1 MGTLTEIP
9 TGTLLSGRWLSNR
22 IDNPLDLMED
32 QVLTDLTIK
41 LSDDSGVF
49 NVHKLILV
57 SHSEY
62 FFFFPLRPHQVLKL
76 ENENPVKSNSRT
88 LHGT

>member
-1 MGTLTEIP
+1 MGTLTE
-9 TGTLLSGRWLSNR
+9 TQTDTLLSRRWLSNR
-22 IDNPLDLMED
+22 VDNPLELMED

-41 LSDDSGVF
+41 LSDDSEVF

-62 FFFFPLRPHQVLKL
+62 FLYMLTR
-76 ENENPVKSNSRT
+76 
-88 LHGT
+88 

>member
-9 TGTLLSGRWLSNR
+9 TDTLLSGRWLSNR

-41 LSDDSGVF
+41 LSDDSEVF

-62 FFFFPLRPHQVLKL
+62 FLYMLTR
-76 ENENPVKSNSRT
+76 
-88 LHGT
+88 

>member
-62 FFFFPLRPHQVLKL
+62 FLYMLTR
-76 ENENPVKSNSRT
+76 
-88 LHGT
+88 

>member
-9 TGTLLSGRWLSNR
+9 TDTLLSGRWLSNR
-22 IDNPLDLMED
+22 VDNPLDLMED

-41 LSDDSGVF
+41 LSDDSEVF

-62 FFFFPLRPHQVLKL
+62 FLYMLTR
-76 ENENPVKSNSRT
+76 
-88 LHGT
+88 

>member
-1 MGTLTEIP
+1 MGTLTE
-9 TGTLLSGRWLSNR
+9 TQTDTLLSRRWLSNR
-22 IDNPLDLMED
+22 VDNPLELMED

-41 LSDDSGVF
+41 LSDDSEVF

-62 FFFFPLRPHQVLKL
+62 FFFFFLYVRIKF
-76 ENENPVKSNSRT
+76 
-88 LHGT
+88 